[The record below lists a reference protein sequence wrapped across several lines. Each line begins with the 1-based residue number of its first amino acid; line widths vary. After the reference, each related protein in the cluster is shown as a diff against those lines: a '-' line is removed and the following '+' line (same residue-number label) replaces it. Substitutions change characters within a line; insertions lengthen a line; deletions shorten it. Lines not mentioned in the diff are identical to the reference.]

1 MDINN
6 ILSILLLAS
15 GSALCIALIF
25 YFNRITQSINKIEID
40 IRELTKQI
48 DPLIT
53 STTLL
58 SEKISAI
65 SDSAKKPILLIS
77 EVVEEIK
84 DRIDVILEFEE
95 KLRNGVEGPLSKL
108 LNSLSGI
115 SNGINTFWTTYKR
128 R

>member
-6 ILSILLLAS
+6 IFNILLLAS

-25 YFNRITQSINKIEID
+25 YFNRITQSIAKIEID
-40 IRELTKQI
+40 IRELTRQI

-58 SEKISAI
+58 SEKISAM
-65 SDSAKKPILLIS
+65 SDSAKKPILLIN

-108 LNSLSGI
+108 LNSISGI
-115 SNGINTFWTTYKR
+115 SNAVNTFWTTYKR

>member
-6 ILSILLLAS
+6 IFSILLLAS

-25 YFNRITQSINKIEID
+25 YFNRITQSISKIEVD

-58 SEKISAI
+58 SEKISSI
-65 SDSAKKPILLIS
+65 SDSAKKPILLIN

-95 KLRNGVEGPLSKL
+95 KIRNGVDGPLSKL

-115 SNGINTFWTTYKR
+115 SNGINTFWTTYKKR
-128 R
+128 